1 MPVNSRYS
9 YLTNSVDQKGQRFY
23 NTVIYPSIPLSSDD
37 VYIVCNSTDRYDTLA
52 LTYYGDS
59 SLWWIISIANNASNQ
74 DGLYPPLDVYI
85 RIPQNYLE
93 ILSSFEILNSSNNN
107 TYN

>member
-1 MPVNSRYS
+1 MRRYNNIPE
-9 YLTNSVDQKGQRFY
+9 TKGPNGNLMY
-23 NTVIYPSIPLSSDD
+23 KTVRYPEIPRDFSDIYIFVTDG
-37 VYIVCNSTDRYDTLA
+37 DRYDTLA

-107 TYN
+107 AYS